1 MKRKLTAVLL
11 LYLSLGMIP
20 GISASAQEAGTDA
33 GQMETQEQESSA
45 GQEETGVLQSSSG
58 QGEALPS
65 EQETEQQ
72 TADPQAAEQSET
84 ESETAAQPESD
95 ENRLQA
101 LAFTQ
106 KSCSLDVIGEQIR
119 LQLIRTPEEAAAS
132 LIWKSSDEAVVSV
145 DASGQIT
152 AAANGSA
159 VITVTSAEDPSV
171 SASIEVRVAAT
182 GLSEAADGSGLHY
195 YTDGVRDASVSGVFP
210 WKTDLY
216 LVEKGEPA
224 WESSGFFKSR
234 DAGDREEAL
243 WKVVNGKVDAGAS
256 GLFRTDQGWKYF
268 KGGRMDKSY
277 TGFAKNGSWWRMK
290 DGNVCFGQTGIAPGT
305 VEGVQGWY
313 YFENGKVVYKD
324 TLASYNNGLWR
335 VKKGKVDFSSGLY
348 RCDQGWKYFKGGR
361 MDKSYTGFAQNGSW
375 WRMKDGNV
383 CFGQKGIASG
393 TVEGEKAWW
402 YFENGKVV
410 YKDTLASYNNGLWR
424 VVKGKVDFSSGLYRC
439 DQGWKYFKGGRL
451 DKSYTGFAQNG
462 SWWRMK
468 DGNVCF
474 GQKGIASGTVAGEK
488 AWWYFEDGKVTLKD
502 TLSKNGSWWMV
513 KDGKVD
519 FDFSG
524 LFYSKDYGWY
534 LIKNGRADLT
544 FTGFAARGSE
554 WWYVRKGKV
563 RYEDGLERG
572 TVNGKTGWYAYT
584 DGKVDFTFTGFAR
597 RGSYWYYVENG
608 VFSSSRKGDI
618 SGTVNG
624 TEAKWHIEGGR
635 VLYRK
640 SEKDGK
646 VWLADPYGHT
656 YFLYQRAP
664 QYYQI
669 VDHIDLP
676 GGGYELTTANIGLKV
691 IKVNDAL
698 GYSPY
703 SHYERYDSET
713 ARRVR
718 NFQASHNLPVTGTV
732 DKKTWLALGLT
743 AYDWDHLAAYVTPEK
758 IGSTSKK
765 DDFINAMVSTAKEY
779 ADKSTVYRVGSS
791 GKPGTYADCSGL
803 IFQTLYA
810 AGINPAKNII
820 DHGEARYEYTS
831 AYLAADPRLGRT
843 LGSNESAK
851 KGDLIFYANSGGS
864 SVIHVAISAG
874 NGKIYDAWPYRDT
887 TYRSQY
893 IYGTRIVKIVRIF
906 E

>member
-313 YFENGKVVYKD
+313 
-324 TLASYNNGLWR
+324 
-335 VKKGKVDFSSGLY
+335 
-348 RCDQGWKYFKGGR
+348 
-361 MDKSYTGFAQNGSW
+361 
-375 WRMKDGNV
+375 
-383 CFGQKGIASG
+383 
-393 TVEGEKAWW
+393 

-810 AGINPAKNII
+810 AGINPARNII

>member
-313 YFENGKVVYKD
+313 
-324 TLASYNNGLWR
+324 
-335 VKKGKVDFSSGLY
+335 
-348 RCDQGWKYFKGGR
+348 
-361 MDKSYTGFAQNGSW
+361 
-375 WRMKDGNV
+375 
-383 CFGQKGIASG
+383 
-393 TVEGEKAWW
+393 

>member
-335 VKKGKVDFSSGLY
+335 VK
-348 RCDQGWKYFKGGR
+348 
-361 MDKSYTGFAQNGSW
+361 
-375 WRMKDGNV
+375 
-383 CFGQKGIASG
+383 
-393 TVEGEKAWW
+393 
-402 YFENGKVV
+402 
-410 YKDTLASYNNGLWR
+410 
-424 VVKGKVDFSSGLYRC
+424 KGKVDFSSGLYRC